1 VRSAVA
7 ADTARIRFEMD
18 AAFVAGLSA
27 LRELPLTDEADSAL
41 AALDDHPM
49 LDQLAAEL
57 LAAEG
62 RVDFARRAVEL
73 GPPFDSLMV
82 GGRQY
87 QRQPGAPAG
96 WSLFDEGAGDVATV
110 SQPIWLIEALGGA
123 TTARASGR
131 VAEAG
136 LERYDCTVDLF
147 AADELSSAGVAP
159 LPEATV
165 RDLRRLPLTVFVDA
179 EPRLRRMDF
188 EAGALRTRVELFDF
202 GVPDRI
208 IIDSTDVGAAPP
220 RGDAVRL
227 RSDAAAVDAV
237 REAAAATL
245 DQRTAAIAHVTSTP
259 ALARLIV
266 GQPAQNV
273 MKGQIDLDARA
284 YLITEPSRTLF
295 TDGTGGP
302 PRGGPVWL
310 LDLVRGVQGASRV
323 DGEPAAAG
331 VTHYTCT
338 VDLLEAD
345 RLTPAG
351 LGSPDVAAVRDLR
364 TLGLD
369 VWVGD
374 GLIRKV
380 TYSSPAT
387 ESSVELSAFGEPAA
401 LDARA

>member
-7 ADTARIRFEMD
+7 AGTARIRFEMD

-41 AALDDHPM
+41 AGLDEHPM
-49 LDQLAAEL
+49 LDQLTAAP
-57 LAAEG
+57 LASEG
-62 RVDFARRAVEL
+62 RIDFARRAFEL
-73 GPPFDSLMV
+73 GPPFDSLTV

-87 QRQPGAPAG
+87 QPQPDAPGG
-96 WSLFDEGAGDVATV
+96 WSLLEEGAGDVATV
-110 SQPIWLIEALGGA
+110 GQPIWLIEALGGA

-159 LPEATV
+159 LPDAPA

-179 EPRLRRMDF
+179 ESLLRRIDF
-188 EAGALRTRVELFDF
+188 EAGALRTRVEFFDF

-208 IIDSTDVGAAPP
+208 IIASAVVGAAP
-220 RGDAVRL
+220 RDAIGA
-227 RSDAAAVDAV
+227 RSDPAAVDAV
-237 REAAAATL
+237 RAAAAATL
-245 DQRTAAIAHVTSTP
+245 DQRTAAIAHVTSNP
-259 ALARLIV
+259 ALARLIA

-284 YLITEPSRTLF
+284 YLITEPTRTLF
-295 TDGTGGP
+295 TDGAGGP

-380 TYSSPAT
+380 TYSSATT
-387 ESSVELSAFGEPAA
+387 ESSVELSELGKPAP
-401 LDARA
+401 LDVPG